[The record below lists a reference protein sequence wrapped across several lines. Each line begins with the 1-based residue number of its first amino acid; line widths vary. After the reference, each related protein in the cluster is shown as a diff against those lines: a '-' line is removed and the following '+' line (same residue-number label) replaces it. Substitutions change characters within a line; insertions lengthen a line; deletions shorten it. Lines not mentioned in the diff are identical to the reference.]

1 MKDIRKIFNIGKKD
15 NSKMKEVSLFTLWE
29 MIIIT
34 LAFAIF
40 SSVITGYVV
49 NLATKNNILNDKELQ
64 DITDTYHKIVDEYFL
79 DVDKKDLATSA
90 IDGMMKYLNEN
101 YSEYMDTDETNALED
116 KLKGDYDGIGVEI
129 GKIGK
134 DIIIVNVFE
143 NSPAFI
149 AGIKAG
155 DIMAKVDGNEIKD
168 ETTLEEVTA
177 LIKGKK
183 KTTITVLRKKKEYTY
198 TVDIENID
206 IPVVTSKK
214 FNKDGKKI
222 GYLYLETFS
231 LNAEKQM
238 STKLK
243 KLESEGIDSLIIDL
257 RGNTGGY
264 LNSATDIA
272 SLFLKKGKIIYGIES
287 KDKKENVKD
296 KTKEERTL
304 PIVVLIDGGSA
315 SASEILA
322 ASLKESYGA
331 ILVGMKSF
339 GKGRVQQTSKLSD
352 DSLIKYTTAK
362 WYTPSGDSID
372 GIGLTPGI
380 MVELTEEYVK
390 NPCDDTDAQLQKA
403 LEILANN

>member
-1 MKDIRKIFNIGKKD
+1 
-15 NSKMKEVSLFTLWE
+15 
-29 MIIIT
+29 
-34 LAFAIF
+34 
-40 SSVITGYVV
+40 
-49 NLATKNNILNDKELQ
+49 
-64 DITDTYHKIVDEYFL
+64 
-79 DVDKKDLATSA
+79 
-90 IDGMMKYLNEN
+90 MMKYLNEN

-143 NSPAFI
+143 NSPAYI

-183 KTTITVLRKKKEYTY
+183 KTTITVLREKKEYTY

-243 KLESEGIDSLIIDL
+243 KLESEEIDSLIIDL

-296 KTKEERTL
+296 KTKEERNL

-390 NPCDDTDAQLQKA
+390 NPCDATDTQLQKA